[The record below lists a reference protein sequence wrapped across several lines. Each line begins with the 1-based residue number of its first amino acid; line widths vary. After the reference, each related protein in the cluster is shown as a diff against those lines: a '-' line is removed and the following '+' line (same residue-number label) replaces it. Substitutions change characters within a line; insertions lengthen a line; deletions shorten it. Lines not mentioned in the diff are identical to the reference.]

1 MSQFEKLVLD
11 ILLFLLKRKILE
23 LKGDYRGEI
32 KNIMDAS
39 YLLGS
44 LESYMSY
51 KEKET

>member
-23 LKGDYRGEI
+23 LKSDYRGEI

-39 YLLGS
+39 HLLGR

-51 KEKET
+51 KEKEK